1 MGQKWAKL
9 GHALVGMGQKWVRSG
24 SEMGQKWAKLGHE
37 WVTRVSLTMVEL
49 GQKCAK
55 PGQTWVRD
63 GLTLAKRGSQF
74 SRLG

>member
-1 MGQKWAKL
+1 MGQKWVRS
-9 GHALVGMGQKWVRSG
+9 GSEMGQKWVRSG

-37 WVTRVSLTMVEL
+37 CVTHVSLTVVEL

-55 PGQTWVRD
+55 LGQTWARD
-63 GLTLAKRGSQF
+63 GLTLAKRESQF